1 MSNDYYS
8 FPTMRE
14 IYDDSSDYFRD
25 RKLCC
30 LRHYL
35 HYVVSVSFTV
45 LKQMSNIKIEHVDFN
60 EILCHFCP
68 RCATPHALFHAFSF
82 RGISTLKDKSRIEYD
97 LVTQFVVTTI
107 LASHF
112 TALVA
117 ADALHFLSFSLV
129 FYPVRV
135 CWWWQITDT
144 YHKIVLPAM
153 YLTSIAPKWLYVAN
167 WEEEEEGLELCQ
179 VTRRRLL
186 SRILQ

>member
-1 MSNDYYS
+1 
-8 FPTMRE
+8 MR
-14 IYDDSSDYFRD
+14 FFW
-25 RKLCC
+25 
-30 LRHYL
+30 H
-35 HYVVSVSFTV
+35 VSP
-45 LKQMSNIKIEHVDFN
+45 K
-60 EILCHFCP
+60 
-68 RCATPHALFHAFSF
+68 CATLHAFSF
-82 RGISTLKDKSRIEYD
+82 RGISALKAKSRIEYD
-97 LVTQFVVTTI
+97 LVTQVVVTTI

-167 WEEEEEGLELCQ
+167 WEEEGLELCQ

>member
-1 MSNDYYS
+1 
-8 FPTMRE
+8 MR
-14 IYDDSSDYFRD
+14 FFW
-25 RKLCC
+25 
-30 LRHYL
+30 
-35 HYVVSVSFTV
+35 VFW
-45 LKQMSNIKIEHVDFN
+45 
-60 EILCHFCP
+60 HFCP
-68 RCATPHALFHAFSF
+68 RCATPSTRLFFQRYF
-82 RGISTLKDKSRIEYD
+82 CFEKSRIEYD
-97 LVTQFVVTTI
+97 LVTQVVVTTI